1 MSDERRAQGGL
12 LQLPEPESFL
22 GGKVTL
28 WSGDCLAV
36 VPDLPENSIDSCICD
51 PPYHLTSI
59 VKRFGAENAA
69 PAKRGKTGAYA
80 RASAGFM
87 NQTWDGGD
95 IAFRPET
102 WAAILRALKPG
113 AYLAAFSSTRTFG
126 RMQVACEQAGF
137 VTHPFI
143 AEMFSVDTRA
153 RMFLDSLD
161 EGQADAFL
169 ALLQSAGIGGMLG
182 YIFGQG
188 FPKAHRVVASGLTE
202 LDRATGGWDGWRYGT
217 QSLKPAIEPIYLGQK
232 PFEAGLTGTE
242 NVIKWGIGALN
253 IDGARIQVADDD
265 YAKNC
270 SGDRGHADN
279 RSRDMDFAM
288 GCGTASKIGRWPANL
303 ILDGGDEV
311 ASLFPNTA
319 SGSGTVRQES
329 GADKDGNRSSVYG
342 KESRPAGT
350 EMISYGDEGSAARFF
365 WSSKA
370 DADDRLGSRHP
381 TVKPVDLVQYLV
393 RLVTPPGGLVLDPFA
408 GTGTTGEAA
417 WREGARAVL
426 IERETEYQADVRRR
440 MALALAGPDERA
452 RESVKAKMK
461 GKPPDHGPL
470 FENLKER
477 RRAKPSPKVV

>member
-1 MSDERRAQGGL
+1 MSDERRAAQAGSL
-12 LQLPEPESFL
+12 LLPAPEVFL
-22 GGKVTL
+22 GGNVAL
-28 WSGDCLAV
+28 WGGDCLAV
-36 VPDLPENSIDSCICD
+36 LAHLPENSTDSCVCD

-59 VKRFGAENAA
+59 VKRFGAANAA

-87 NQTWDGGD
+87 GQQWDGGN

-102 WAAILRALKPG
+102 WAAVLRVLKPG

-126 RMQVACEQAGF
+126 RMQIACEQAGF

-143 AEMFSVDTRA
+143 AEMFCADSRA
-153 RMFLDSLD
+153 QAFIESLN
-161 EGQADAFL
+161 ESQADAFL
-169 ALLQSAGIGGMLG
+169 ALLQSAGVGGMLG

-188 FPKAHRVVASGLTE
+188 FPKAHRIIASGLTE

-232 PFEAGLTGTE
+232 PFETGLTGTE
-242 NVIKWGIGALN
+242 NVIKWGVGALN
-253 IDGARIQVADDD
+253 IDGARIQVNDDA

-288 GCGTASKIGRWPANL
+288 GCGNASEIGRWPANL
-303 ILDGGDEV
+303 MLDGSNEV
-311 ASLFPNTA
+311 ASLFPNST
-319 SGSGTVRQES
+319 SGSGTIKRET
-329 GADKDGNRSSVYG
+329 GADKDGNRGPVYG

-350 EMISYGDEGSAARFF
+350 EMISYGDEGSASRFF

-381 TVKPVDLVQYLV
+381 TVKSVNLMRYLV
-393 RLVTPPGGLVLDPFA
+393 RLATPPRGKVLDCFA

-417 WREGARAVL
+417 WREGMQAILV
-426 IERETEYQADVRRR
+426 EREAEYQADIRRR
-440 MALALAGPDERA
+440 MALCLAGPDERA
-452 RESVKAKMK
+452 RESIKAKMK

-470 FENLKER
+470 FET
-477 RRAKPSPKVV
+477 